1 MARQHPTDVKRAVDE
16 LVSLAGK
23 QGFVTT
29 DDVAAALPTG
39 ESGPD
44 EQSVDELYTL
54 LAQAGVEPRE
64 VGLDDVA
71 SAALTLEELTR
82 GMDRGTA
89 LDFIVDS
96 DDTISIYLREI
107 GSIPLLTGEEETT
120 LAKAYE
126 AGRAAEYALH
136 DPEELAELDPER
148 ELMLER
154 QVERGLRAR
163 DRLIR
168 SNFRL
173 VVHMAKRYTH
183 HTVALLDLIQE
194 GNVGL
199 IRAVEKFDYRRG
211 FKFSTYATWWI
222 KQAIT
227 RALADQARTIRVPVH
242 VTEQIGKLMAA
253 SRKLEQTLGRE
264 PTPAELAR
272 ELGVTEHRV
281 NEIREIAQA
290 QRTIS
295 LDVKVGDDSDSEL
308 MEFIPDN
315 DTPELYEQAGRGL
328 LREEL
333 ELALGTLTPREQEVI
348 ELRYGLADG
357 TPHTLEE
364 VGEKFGV
371 TRERIRQIETKAI
384 RRLRHPARSK
394 KLRDYLR

>member
-1 MARQHPTDVKRAVDE
+1 MPRRNPTDVKHAVDD
-16 LVSLAGK
+16 LLRLARK
-23 QGFVTT
+23 QGFITT
-29 DDVAAALPTG
+29 DDVAAALPVD
-39 ESGPD
+39 EQGPD
-44 EQSVDELYTL
+44 DQAVDEVYTQ

-64 VGLDDVA
+64 VGLEDVDAADLALVALVA
-71 SAALTLEELTR
+71 SQRSGLAHV
-82 GMDRGTA
+82 
-89 LDFIVDS
+89 VDS

-107 GSIPLLTGEEETT
+107 GSIPLLTAEQENS
-120 LAKAYE
+120 LAKAIE
-126 AGRAAEYALH
+126 AGREAEVKLA
-136 DPEELAELDPER
+136 DPEVLATLDAATEMR
-148 ELMLER
+148 LRAQFKM
-154 QVERGLRAR
+154 GLDAR

-173 VVHMAKRYTH
+173 VVHMAKRYVH
-183 HTVALLDLIQE
+183 QNVQLPDLIQE
-194 GNVGL
+194 GNLGL

-242 VTEQIGKLMAA
+242 VTEQIAKLQAVT
-253 SRKLEQTLGRE
+253 RRLEQDLGRE
-264 PTPAELAR
+264 PAPEDVAR
-272 ELGVTEHRV
+272 EMGITVRRV
-281 NEIREIAQA
+281 NEIREIAHT
-290 QRTIS
+290 QRLVS
-295 LDVKVGDDSDSEL
+295 LDVRVGDDSDSEL

-315 DTPELYEQAGRGL
+315 DAPELSEQAGRDL

-333 ELALGTLTPREQEVI
+333 DSALATLTAREQEVI

>member
-1 MARQHPTDVKRAVDE
+1 
-16 LVSLAGK
+16 
-23 QGFVTT
+23 
-29 DDVAAALPTG
+29 
-39 ESGPD
+39 
-44 EQSVDELYTL
+44 
-54 LAQAGVEPRE
+54 
-64 VGLDDVA
+64 
-71 SAALTLEELTR
+71 
-82 GMDRGTA
+82 
-89 LDFIVDS
+89 
-96 DDTISIYLREI
+96 
-107 GSIPLLTGEEETT
+107 
-120 LAKAYE
+120 
-126 AGRAAEYALH
+126 
-136 DPEELAELDPER
+136 
-148 ELMLER
+148 
-154 QVERGLRAR
+154 
-163 DRLIR
+163 
-168 SNFRL
+168 
-173 VVHMAKRYTH
+173 
-183 HTVALLDLIQE
+183 VALLDLIQE